1 MTIDTFAIDTIERYP
16 NLAKNKIPF
25 INTEVNS
32 NEIRI
37 LKAITKQVFHQ
48 TKITENIHLIT
59 YMKQQQLLETINF
72 LQAEGITNPEIGI
85 VLGTG
90 LGKLVNEISIEKEI
104 PYSNIPNFPVATVEF
119 HSGKLIYG
127 ELSGKKVL
135 VMAGRFHLYE
145 GYNAWEVTYG
155 IRTLHGLGIKNL
167 LISNAAGAINLSYK
181 KGDLMLIE
189 DHINLQG
196 SSPLAF
202 KGANAFG
209 NIFADMLEPYSKEI
223 NTKMLTVAKKQN
235 IQLHTGIYTSVLG
248 PQLETRA
255 EYRMLQIFE
264 TDAVGMS
271 TVPEVIVAKQLN
283 LPCAAISVLT
293 DECDPKNLQPVDI
306 AEIIAIAGKAEPKM
320 IALFKGVI
328 EML

>member
-1 MTIDTFAIDTIERYP
+1 
-16 NLAKNKIPF
+16 
-25 INTEVNS
+25 
-32 NEIRI
+32 
-37 LKAITKQVFHQ
+37 
-48 TKITENIHLIT
+48 
-59 YMKQQQLLETINF
+59 MKQQQLQETIDF
-72 LQAEGITNPEIGI
+72 LKSAGITDPEIGI

-90 LGKLVNEISIEKEI
+90 LGKLINEISIEKEI
-104 PYSNIPNFPVATVEF
+104 SYAEIPNFPVATVEF

-155 IRTLHGLGIKNL
+155 IRTMHGLGIKNL
-167 LISNAAGAINLSYK
+167 LVSNAAGAINLTYK
-181 KGDLMLIE
+181 KGDLMLID

-202 KGANAFG
+202 KGANNFG
-209 NIFADMLEPYSKEI
+209 NIFSDMLAPYSKEI
-223 NTKMLTVAKKQN
+223 NQKIKTIAKENN
-235 IQLHTGIYTSVLG
+235 ILLHEGIYTSVLG

-255 EYRMLQIFE
+255 EYRMLQILE

-271 TVPEVIVAKQLN
+271 TVPEVIAAKQLN

-293 DECDPKNLQPVDI
+293 DECDPKNLKPVDI

-320 IALFKGVI
+320 IALFKEVI
-328 EML
+328 KVI

>member
-1 MTIDTFAIDTIERYP
+1 MDKHQQLKETIE
-16 NLAKNKIPF
+16 F
-25 INTEVNS
+25 
-32 NEIRI
+32 
-37 LKAITKQVFHQ
+37 LKGK
-48 TKITENIHLIT
+48 
-59 YMKQQQLLETINF
+59 
-72 LQAEGITNPEIGI
+72 GITNPEVGI

-90 LGKLVNEISIEKEI
+90 LGKLIDEISIEKEI
-104 PYSNIPNFPVATVEF
+104 FYTDIPHFPKATVEF

-135 VMAGRFHLYE
+135 VMSGRFHLYE

-155 IRTLHGLGIKNL
+155 IRTMHGLGIKNL

-202 KGANAFG
+202 KGANNFG
-209 NIFADMLEPYSKEI
+209 NIFADMLAPYSKIINNKIKEI
-223 NTKMLTVAKKQN
+223 AKDQN
-235 IQLHTGIYTSVLG
+235 IKLHNGVYASVLG

-255 EYRMLQIFE
+255 EYRMLQILE

-271 TVPEVIVAKQLN
+271 TVPEVIVAKHLD

-293 DECDPKNLQPVDI
+293 DECDPKNLQPVNI
-306 AEIIAIAGKAEPKM
+306 AEIIAIAGEAEPKM
-320 IALFKGVI
+320 ISLFKRVI
-328 EML
+328 QDL